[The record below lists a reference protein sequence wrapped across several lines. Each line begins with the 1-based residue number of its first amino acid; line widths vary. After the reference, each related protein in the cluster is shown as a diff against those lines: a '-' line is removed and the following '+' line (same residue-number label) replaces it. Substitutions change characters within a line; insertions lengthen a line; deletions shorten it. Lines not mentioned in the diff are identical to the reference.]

1 MAPVLIEKA
10 WLYERLM
17 FESVIVMVKDKMKDM
32 EDTTSIKISFMHYM
46 KWRRLILPVVCGF
59 SNRFLLFCY
68 LFHIIVN

>member
-32 EDTTSIKISFMHYM
+32 EDTTSIKISFMDYM
-46 KWRRLILPVVCGF
+46 KWRRLILPAVCGI

-68 LFHIIVN
+68 LIHIIVN